1 MVVEHSLWR
10 AVRWPLVVL
19 LVGLVG
25 VAAAIILDEV
35 YSSEWSLTIGAPS
48 LWVLVPGAVWFV
60 VAVVIHLMHNRR
72 AGGRPPIDH

>member
-1 MVVEHSLWR
+1 MVQEHSLWR

-48 LWVLVPGAVWFV
+48 LWVLVPGAVWFL
-60 VAVVIHLMHNRR
+60 VAVVIHLTHNRR
-72 AGGRPPIDH
+72 AGGRPDD

>member
-19 LVGLVG
+19 LVGMVG
-25 VAAAIILDEV
+25 IAAAIILDEV

-48 LWVLVPGAVWFV
+48 LWVLVPGAVWFL
-60 VAVVIHLMHNRR
+60 VAVLIHLMHNRR
-72 AGGRPPIDH
+72 AGVRPPAAH

>member
-1 MVVEHSLWR
+1 MVVAHSLWQ
-10 AVRWPLVVL
+10 AVRWPLVVV
-19 LVGLVG
+19 LVGMVG

-48 LWVLVPGAVWFV
+48 LWVLVPGAVWFL

-72 AGGRPPIDH
+72 AGGRPDD